1 MINKHDEL
9 KYLILMKENFR
20 KYKIKTNYF
29 QRWKKLTLIN
39 ENSIKE
45 NNSFENNNKIN
56 YSLFKSM
63 NNFSFYPRLNSINIK
78 NRKNSV
84 YRYENDDY
92 INSNDLLK
100 LGKNSINNFNN
111 EISICKNNNFY
122 YLGNINNINNI
133 EIKKK
138 EKKIFSRKKL
148 QISSF
153 GIMLSLNKPNNNN
166 KNLLISKEKDYK
178 NILNIIKN
186 NQIQF
191 INKSNKQNEKMNSIA
206 NGQNIIYNNN
216 FENLQNNNMNKN
228 NKKNNIENFEKNN
241 NNQNVINKEDNEP
254 TKNLLIIIIL
264 ILILVFIINNKL

>member
-29 QRWKKLTLIN
+29 QRWKKLALIN
-39 ENSIKE
+39 ENSIKA

-111 EISICKNNNFY
+111 
-122 YLGNINNINNI
+122 YLGNINKINNI

-138 EKKIFSRKKL
+138 EKKIFSMKKL

-153 GIMLSLNKPNNNN
+153 GIMLSLNKQNNNN
-166 KNLLISKEKDYK
+166 KNLLIKKEKDYK
-178 NILNIIKN
+178 NILNIITN

-191 INKSNKQNEKMNSIA
+191 INKSNKQNEKINSIA

-216 FENLQNNNMNKN
+216 FENLENNNTNKN

-241 NNQNVINKEDNEP
+241 NNQNIINKEDNEP

>member
-63 NNFSFYPRLNSINIK
+63 NNFSIYPRLNSINII

-153 GIMLSLNKPNNNN
+153 GIMLSLNKQNNNN

-191 INKSNKQNEKMNSIA
+191 INKSNKQNEKINSIA

-216 FENLQNNNMNKN
+216 FENLQNNNMNKI

-241 NNQNVINKEDNEP
+241 NNQNIINKEDNEP

>member
-63 NNFSFYPRLNSINIK
+63 NNFSIYPRLNSINIK

-92 INSNDLLK
+92 IDSNDLLK

-153 GIMLSLNKPNNNN
+153 GTMLSLNKQNNNN

-228 NKKNNIENFEKNN
+228 NKKNNIENFE
-241 NNQNVINKEDNEP
+241 
-254 TKNLLIIIIL
+254 
-264 ILILVFIINNKL
+264 